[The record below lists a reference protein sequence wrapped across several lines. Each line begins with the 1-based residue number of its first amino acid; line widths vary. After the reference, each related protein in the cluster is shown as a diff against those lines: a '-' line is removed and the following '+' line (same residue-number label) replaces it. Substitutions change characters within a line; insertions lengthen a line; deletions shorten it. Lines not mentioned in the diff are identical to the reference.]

1 MTQTSRARRQ
11 ATSTSAAGA
20 ASGQGSGSA
29 AYAAALEG
37 RLRLA
42 RISVG
47 RAIRAES
54 SSFYMLLGTTL
65 FMVIFGLIMVLSSS
79 SVTSFTGDQGAFGL
93 FARQGLFALIGVP
106 LMLVISRIPVRV
118 WRRWAWAPLVA
129 GMLLQVVVLTTPLGI
144 SVGQNRNWIG
154 IGSFNAQPS
163 ELIKVG
169 LVAWLALILARREP
183 DLGTWRGAF
192 LPSLPVAVVGLAVVM
207 AGGDLGTT
215 MIMASLV
222 FGALYFAG
230 VPSRMLVALVAVGI
244 VLTAIMAMASSS
256 RVTRLL
262 EFATGGNGDLQGT
275 AWQSTQGI
283 WALAAGGV
291 FGVGLGNSAAKWSWL
306 PAADNDFIFAIIGEE
321 LGLIGAILVLA
332 LFVVLAIS
340 FLRILRRSN
349 DLFSRVVT
357 GSVMVWLVGQ
367 AFVNVAVVLGLL
379 PVLGVP
385 LPLISSGGSAL
396 ITTLIGIGLVLSIA
410 REESH
415 PDSPRPSA
423 PTRQVRG

>member
-1 MTQTSRARRQ
+1 MTQTSRTRLR
-11 ATSTSAAGA
+11 ATSPRVATASLSTRGA
-20 ASGQGSGSA
+20 ANA
-29 AYAAALEG
+29 TALEG

-42 RISVG
+42 RISMG

-65 FMVIFGLIMVLSSS
+65 FLVVFGLIMVLSSS

-93 FARQGLFALIGVP
+93 FWRQGTFALIGVP
-106 LMLVISRIPVRV
+106 LMLVISRVPVRV
-118 WRRWAWAPLVA
+118 WRRWAWVPLAA
-129 GMLLQVVVLTTPLGI
+129 GMILQIVVLTTPLGI
-144 SVGQNRNWIG
+144 AVGGNKNWIG

-169 LVAWLALILARREP
+169 LVAWLGLILSRREP
-183 DLGTWRGAF
+183 YLGTWRGAL
-192 LPSLPVAVVGLAVVM
+192 LPVLPVAGLGVALVIF
-207 AGGDLGTT
+207 GGDLGTS
-215 MIMASLV
+215 MIIVSVIVA
-222 FGALYFAG
+222 ALFFAG
-230 VPSRMLVALVAVGI
+230 IKWRMLGMLALVGSVFAAV
-244 VLTAIMAMASSS
+244 MAVASSS
-256 RVTRLL
+256 RITRLL
-262 EFATGGNGDLQGT
+262 EYAGGGTSGDLHGS
-275 AWQSTQGI
+275 AWQSTQGQ
-283 WALAAGGV
+283 WALAAGGI

-321 LGLIGAILVLA
+321 LGLIGAILVLG
-332 LFVVLAIS
+332 LFVALAIS

-357 GSVMVWLVGQ
+357 GSVMAWLVGQ
-367 AFVNVAVVLGLL
+367 AFVNIGVVLGLL

-410 REESH
+410 REESN
-415 PDSPRPSA
+415 PDSPHSFAATRP
-423 PTRQVRG
+423 VRG

>member
-1 MTQTSRARRQ
+1 MTQTPRTRPRTTSPS
-11 ATSTSAAGA
+11 ATAA
-20 ASGQGSGSA
+20 GSA
-29 AYAAALEG
+29 AYASALEG

-42 RISVG
+42 RISMG

-65 FMVIFGLIMVLSSS
+65 FMVTFGLIMVLSSS

-93 FARQGLFALIGVP
+93 FARQAVVAVIGVP
-106 LMLVISRIPVRV
+106 LMLVISRVPVRV
-118 WRRWAWAPLVA
+118 WRRWAWIPLVA
-129 GMLLQVVVLTTPLGI
+129 GILLQVVVLTTPLGI
-144 SVGQNRNWIG
+144 AVGQNRNWIG
-154 IGSFNAQPS
+154 IGSFNFQPS

-169 LVAWLALILARREP
+169 LVAWLGLILARREP
-183 DLGTWRGAF
+183 FLGTWSGAF
-192 LPSLPVAVVGLAVVM
+192 MPALPAATVGLGVVM

-230 VPSRMLVALVAVGI
+230 VPGRMLVALVAVGL
-244 VLTAIMAMASSS
+244 VLTAILAMASSS

-262 EFATGGNGDLQGT
+262 EFGSGGNGDLQGS

-283 WALAAGGV
+283 WAMAAGGI

-321 LGLIGAILVLA
+321 LGLIGAILVLG

-367 AFVNVAVVLGLL
+367 AFVNIAVVLGLL

-415 PDSPRPSA
+415 PDSSHTFPATRP
-423 PTRQVRG
+423 VRG